1 MAAGLPV
8 VSTTVGARG
17 INLINGI
24 HAVICDIDAFP
35 EKISDVIND
44 KKFSEFL
51 SSNGRELVKEN
62 YVWKEIAESM
72 VNVINN
78 ATEKK

>member
-1 MAAGLPV
+1 V
-8 VSTTVGARG
+8 
-17 INLINGI
+17 
-24 HAVICDIDAFP
+24 FP
-35 EKISDVIND
+35 EKISDVINN
-44 KKFSEFL
+44 KNFSEFL

-72 VNVINN
+72 VKVINN